1 MQNSITHNSL
11 HTRFLQHLC
20 QPILAPLLQK
30 QNFSFAL
37 LGATA
42 LHGVAVLSGY
52 TLYECPL
59 LATTGVPCPGC
70 GLSRGMTATLRADW
84 REVMAYHA
92 FAPYFLV
99 GIVFTA
105 IVTAL
110 PQSYRHSIIS
120 WVEAK
125 EIRTGFSSVFL
136 ILFVFYWLLR
146 LAIFQKQFITLIL
159 LY

>member
-1 MQNSITHNSL
+1 MSSNITHNSL
-11 HTRFLQHLC
+11 HTLFHKHLC

-30 QNFSFAL
+30 QQFSFAL

-42 LHGVAVLSGY
+42 LHGLAVLSGY

-84 REVMAYHA
+84 REVLAYHA
-92 FAPYFLV
+92 FAPFFLV
-99 GIVFTA
+99 GILITA
-105 IVTAL
+105 IVTLMPAV
-110 PQSYRHSIIS
+110 YRQPVIQWIA
-120 WVEAK
+120 EK
-125 EIRTGFSSVFL
+125 EVLTGFSSIFL
-136 ILFVFYWLLR
+136 ILFVFYWLSR
-146 LAIFQKQFITLIL
+146 LAIFQEQFINLIL